1 MELTSLQTLLHSAP
15 CNIASWSDQTWTN
28 NTYHWKRHFQHWPPH
43 HRAEKQWNFSDWAI
57 LKAWTPQAQIT
68 PIEGGKK
75 TKQNKT
81 PNWMICSERKNA
93 AFWHCPLETDT
104 CYSPASPFLRAL
116 AEHELW
122 CVSCDFSLF
131 SLSKCSF
138 GNLLFWN
145 CFISSPLVSVK
156 WKEAHQLN
164 GQIFITV
171 CFLQSC

>member
-1 MELTSLQTLLHSAP
+1 MHVKIHEYLFVRKQDSSSITRFCTLRNS
-15 CNIASWSDQTWTN
+15 T
-28 NTYHWKRHFQHWPPH
+28 
-43 HRAEKQWNFSDWAI
+43 
-57 LKAWTPQAQIT
+57 LKASPLQHKGGGWKEKNPQNPNQT
-68 PIEGGKK
+68 EWSVVRGKM
-75 TKQNKT
+75 QL
-81 PNWMICSERKNA
+81 
-93 AFWHCPLETDT
+93 FWNCPLETDI

-164 GQIFITV
+164 GHIFITV
-171 CFLQSC
+171 FFLQSC